1 MLLRR
6 SRLAARHPDRPF
18 LAPYWLIALL
28 AATVGIALLLLYP
41 REDLARRL
49 ADNPDTA
56 LSAAYLD
63 NLLRSDP
70 HNPQLRLLLARRQ
83 IALGD
88 TLRARQTLQA
98 ALDSPDGE
106 LRREAGWLL
115 WEIVDSELRRL
126 PRAAAGQRAALVDEY
141 RTRFKQLAA
150 QEWPLERRLE
160 LAGKAFALNE
170 RELGRRLFTEAA
182 AGLPTTDSLALL
194 DKAASEALAG
204 RDYRGS
210 AELYLLARQISP
222 DRLLAR
228 RYYLAAVRT
237 LQAGNQ
243 PLAALELGERELG
256 DLADDQEAL
265 ILLTQLARAAGRPD
279 SAERHVRRLLKLSL
293 LQQWQRHQV
302 ARAWGDGVFL
312 PVGQRPPA
320 GVPALP
326 FDDRIYTLGY
336 DVFVE
341 NRKLDDAWKVASA
354 AVRQAPD
361 SLTWRRRLAQVA
373 EWTTRPQAALDNWH
387 AIARQSGDDEAWQH
401 VLRLAP
407 GLFDER
413 ALIDALRHQVAAH
426 PDDLRLLREL
436 VAAHE
441 RLGDPQPALDYL
453 AQRCR
458 RSAQPAC
465 LEMQAELAERAG
477 QPILAIAAWQT
488 LLNQP
493 GQLSAPRALRLAL
506 LLLTQG
512 RGDDGYRWLNRAQAE
527 AGQPEAGNADY
538 WRLNGQL
545 AEYALDTDAA
555 IRIFRRLVEAGQ
567 GEQGDYDALLRL
579 LADDQP
585 EEAALLASL
594 AWQRFGETRH
604 LIQALNLYASRE
616 RWTELG
622 RLIGQAQGQPALR
635 QEPDFLR
642 LAAAHYQRSGQ
653 LDLARRTLVHGLRLA
668 PESTEMQQAL
678 LWLLIDSKD
687 AANLRK
693 LLGRHEM
700 AWRRNPALHDSLA
713 AAYQALS
720 QPQVALARY
729 LKPQL
734 AERRTDFLWMM
745 NYADA
750 LEQDQKA
757 DQAWR
762 LRRMLLSEE
771 WQTARRNPT
780 AARGWLAAGDLDR
793 VRRLARTRLIL
804 TQSRGDPALA
814 ALRELLRL
822 DRDSDAKLSDAAA
835 ETALGWLQEQGEYN
849 AVRGFLWQQYGRSHS
864 RPDRRPLWAEI
875 GESLA
880 NRDQAASGELLVRFD
895 EGLSRYE
902 RINIAQTVGDTR
914 LAQSA
919 AFATQEA
926 QTDDDALHMQ
936 LAESLLAFSDQGGL
950 DMAKRSLGSIEER
963 VQLATYHLAIDP
975 RLSLDVD
982 WGRIARR
989 VRDNN
994 VFAMTPDEEMA
1005 SARLRWR
1012 QRDGETLFRA
1022 ERRQSFD
1029 DYTPLQVVQRVRI
1042 DDRLSLDLGLGSAL
1056 PSPESVALRVAGMKR
1071 QVTLGLN
1078 YMPTRVDQIQIEH
1091 RRESYRLQNGEALG
1105 NGHHTGISYSHALRQ
1120 ETPDLQVGAFWSIHR
1135 FDRQTLSDS
1144 GQLARFH
1151 RDYLPA
1157 EQKALYPKVAN
1168 LPDNYFVPDNF
1179 HYYGLRLST
1188 NTRFEQDY
1196 TRPWRPF
1203 GSVSLTQHSELGNG
1217 FDLRLG
1223 LAGSVFGA
1231 DHFVLTGG
1239 VAKSGMQ
1246 SGGLVREMQLTYRIH
1261 F

>member
-1 MLLRR
+1 MLLHR
-6 SRLAARHPDRPF
+6 SRLAARHPERPF
-18 LAPYWLIALL
+18 LAPFWLIALL
-28 AATVGIALLLLYP
+28 AATVGIALFMLYP
-41 REDLARRL
+41 RQDLERRL

-70 HNPQLRLLLARRQ
+70 QNPQLRLLLARRQ

-88 TLRARQTLQA
+88 TTRARQTLQA

-106 LRREAGWLL
+106 LRREADWLL
-115 WEIVDSELRRL
+115 WEIIDHELLRL
-126 PRAAAGQRAALVDEY
+126 PRAAAGQRARLADEY
-141 RTRFKQLAA
+141 RSHLKQLAA

-160 LAGKAFALNE
+160 LASKAFTLNE
-170 RELGRRLFTEAA
+170 RELGRRLFAQAA
-182 AGLPTTDSLALL
+182 DGLPAADSLALL
-194 DKAASEALAG
+194 DKAAGEALADG
-204 RDYRGS
+204 DYRGS

-228 RYYLAAVRT
+228 RYYLTAVRT

-279 SAERHVRRLLKLSL
+279 SADRHIRRLLKLSL
-293 LQQWQRHQV
+293 QQQWQRQQV
-302 ARAWGDGVFL
+302 ARAWGDGAFL
-312 PVGQRPPA
+312 PVGERLPA
-320 GVPALP
+320 GAPALP

-336 DVFVE
+336 EVFVE

-361 SLTWRRRLAQVA
+361 SLSWRRRLAQVA
-373 EWTTRPQAALDNWH
+373 EWTARPQTALDNWH
-387 AIARQSGDDEAWQH
+387 AIARQSGDDEAWQQ

-413 ALIDALRHQVAAH
+413 ALIEALRHQVAAH

-441 RLGDPQPALDYL
+441 RLGEPQPALDYL

-458 RSAQPAC
+458 RKAQPAC

-477 QPILAIAAWQT
+477 QPTQAIAAWQT

-493 GQLSAPRALRLAL
+493 GQLSPPRALRLAL

-512 RGDDGYRWLNRAQAE
+512 RGDEGYRWLTRAQTQ
-527 AGQPEAGNADY
+527 AGEPEAGNADY

-545 AEYALDTDAA
+545 AEFALDTDAA
-555 IRIFRRLVEAGQ
+555 IRSYRRLVEAGQ
-567 GEQGDYDALLRL
+567 GERGDYDALLRL
-579 LADDQP
+579 LADDRP

-594 AWQRFGETRH
+594 AWQRFGEARH

-616 RWTELG
+616 RWAELG
-622 RLIGQAQGQPALR
+622 RLINQAQGQPALR

-642 LAAAHYQRSGQ
+642 LAAGHYQRSGQ
-653 LDLARRTLVHGLRLA
+653 LDRARHTLEHGLRLA
-668 PESTEMQQAL
+668 PESAEMQQAL

-734 AERRTDFLWMM
+734 AERRTDFLWLM

-757 DQAWR
+757 GQAWR
-762 LRRMLLSEE
+762 LRRVLLSEE
-771 WQTARRNPT
+771 WQAAQRNPA

-793 VRRLARTRLIL
+793 VRRLARARLIL
-804 TQSRGDPALA
+804 TQGRGDPALA
-814 ALRELLRL
+814 TLRELLRL
-822 DRDSDAKLSDAAA
+822 DRDSEAKLSDAAA
-835 ETALGWLQEQGEYN
+835 ETALGWLQEHGEYN
-849 AVRGFLWQQYGRSHS
+849 AVRGFLWQQYGRS
-864 RPDRRPLWAEI
+864 RADRRPLWAEI
-875 GESLA
+875 TESLA
-880 NRDQAASGELLVRFD
+880 SRDKAASGELLARFD
-895 EGLSRYE
+895 EGLSRYD
-902 RINIAQTVGDTR
+902 RINAAQGVADTR

-919 AFATQEA
+919 AFETQDG
-926 QTDDDALHMQ
+926 QGDDDALHMQ
-936 LAESLLAFSDQGGL
+936 LADSLLAFSDHAGL
-950 DMAKRSLGSIEER
+950 SMAKRSLGSIEEK
-963 VQLATYHLAIDP
+963 ATTASYHLAIDP
-975 RLSLDVD
+975 NLSLDVD

-994 VFAMTPDEEMA
+994 VFASTPDEEVA

-1012 QRDGETLFRA
+1012 QANGETLFRA
-1022 ERRQSFD
+1022 ERRESFD
-1029 DYTPLQVVQRVRI
+1029 DYTPLQLTQRLRI
-1042 DDRLSLDLGLGSAL
+1042 DDRLSLDLGLGNAL

-1071 QVTLGLN
+1071 QATLSLN

-1091 RRESYRLQNGEALG
+1091 RRENYRLQNGEALG
-1105 NGHHTGISYSHALRQ
+1105 NGRHTGISYSHALRQ

-1135 FDRQTLSDS
+1135 FDRQALSDS

-1157 EQKALYPKVAN
+1157 EQKLLYPKVTN

-1179 HYYGLRLST
+1179 HFYGLRLST

-1196 TRPWRPF
+1196 TRAWRPF
-1203 GSVSLTQHSELGNG
+1203 GSISLTRHSELGSG

-1231 DHFVLTGG
+1231 DHFALTGG
-1239 VAKSGMQ
+1239 LAKSGMQ
-1246 SGGLVREMQLTYRIH
+1246 SGGLVREVQLTYRIH
-1261 F
+1261 Y